1 MGWTF
6 NFGQRNENCITQFGG
21 EEFCNATIWKM
32 RGKIIIIIMCHKK
45 CVFIMKFVLNC
56 LVCGL

>member
-32 RGKIIIIIMCHKK
+32 TGNHHHHH
-45 CVFIMKFVLNC
+45 VS
-56 LVCGL
+56 